1 MVIPPPPLS
10 PSPSPAPM
18 KAPILQTSR
27 KSAALWNQSKRLMR
41 MPTKICSKEVVPQAY
56 AHTRRRGA
64 SRHRHKAHKSRVGE
78 HSKPGFAEH
87 FGHVSP

>member
-1 MVIPPPPLS
+1 
-10 PSPSPAPM
+10 
-18 KAPILQTSR
+18 
-27 KSAALWNQSKRLMR
+27 